1 MAFIKQ
7 DKTNWKYILIV
18 VILAILVGG
27 WILLGLTLPIPPPWQ
42 PISLTE
48 QCKAKFL
55 LWCEKCRSYGWSGEL
70 DESRLLSDEIKQ
82 CLEKYFKIISP
93 ETADCGV
100 MKEDCKNFGIGVTED
115 ETTNWK
121 TYQWNN
127 LEFKYPPTWTVEKTY
142 YQTPAQQAGGE
153 SPENIGLAIFPGIK
167 ATGNDF
173 IFIGGHQVSCDPS
186 ENHTKCQF
194 ISSISDF
201 IYTDSNNPDI
211 LEVFDQMLSTLRLI
225 DTSKCS
231 STQIEGYKTEEIVK
245 EDLDGDNQQE
255 VIRIYIEDK
264 EDLGNKPIIV
274 KVFSGKEDCP
284 QALFYYQGTGNV
296 VWGTQVFSNFW
307 GDGAKAVLIK
317 DVSYAGGSGSTVNIT
332 FLTYRQGQYQIIKGP
347 KFSGH
352 DWRCCKFDG
361 DNGLGKKII
370 GAEHWWG
377 LNYEYYCAGCTS
389 PLQFIIYTWNG
400 EGYTKTVAGITQN
413 SYGPESIDEILE
425 KEPAVLNPQ

>member
-1 MAFIKQ
+1 MNLFKEG
-7 DKTNWKYILIV
+7 KTNWKFLLIV
-18 VILAILVGG
+18 FVLAVILAVFS
-27 WILLGLTLPIPPPWQ
+27 WW
-42 PISLTE
+42 SLTHIFLE
-48 QCKAKFL
+48 PWNMEERLIESKCINSGGKISTSLCCKLTNDFPNSCLIGACGCSPENSNQVKVCDCGEGRCFDG
-55 LWCEKCRSYGWSGEL
+55 EKCIYREVTI
-70 DESRLLSDEIKQ
+70 D
-82 CLEKYFKIISP
+82 
-93 ETADCGV
+93 ETA
-100 MKEDCKNFGIGVTED
+100 
-115 ETTNWK
+115 NWN
-121 TYQWNN
+121 TYEWS
-127 LEFKYPPTWTVEKTY
+127 EISFKYPSNWTVEKTY
-142 YQTPAQQAGGE
+142 YQTPAQQAKGE
-153 SPENIGLAIFPGIK
+153 PPENIGLAIFPGSGS
-167 ATGNDF
+167 TGNDF
-173 IFIGGHQVSCDPS
+173 ISIGGHQVSCDPS

-194 ISSISDF
+194 VSSISNF
-201 IYTDSNNPDI
+201 VYTDSDNLDI
-211 LEVFDQMLSTLRLI
+211 LKIFDQMLSTLRFI

-274 KVFSGKEDCP
+274 KIFSGNEDCP
-284 QALFYYQGTGNV
+284 QALFHYQGTGNV
-296 VWGTQVFSNFW
+296 VWGTQVFSDFW
-307 GDGAKAVLIK
+307 GDGAKAVLIR